1 MPHQCVRCSTFY
13 EDGATEIIEGCSCGA
28 KLFFYVKK
36 EKVQQAEEVARQI
49 AETLD
54 ETEKKKM
61 EEVIFDMIS
70 PEREDDTPV
79 VLDFESIRI
88 LKPGKFELDLS
99 RLFNKEKPVVFKQEE
114 GKYII
119 DLPETF
125 MRVKDTKKG
134 KEEKGKK

>member
-36 EKVQQAEEVARQI
+36 EKVQQAEEIARQI
-49 AETLD
+49 AESLD
-54 ETEKKKM
+54 ETEKKRM
-61 EEVIFDMIS
+61 EEDIFDMIGQ
-70 PEREDDTPV
+70 EAEDDLPV
-79 VLDFESIRI
+79 VLDFEAIRV

-99 RLFNKEKPVVFKQEE
+99 HLFNQEQPVVFKLEE

-119 DLPETF
+119 DLPQTF
-125 MRVKDTKKG
+125 MRTKKG
-134 KEEKGKK
+134 DGEKRRKEKK